1 MWIKDDVLQGEV
13 VLLEPLALEHTDS
26 LIKLS
31 KEGGLW
37 ELWYT
42 TVPKSDAMEDY
53 VKTAIRNRRH
63 GDLAYVVRS
72 KFNHQIIGTT
82 RYYNVDEKNRRVMI
96 GFTWYANSVRRTPVN
111 TECKWL
117 LLNNIFEKYNA
128 IAVEFRTHYFN
139 QDSRKAIERLGAKQD
154 GVLRSH
160 KIMPDGSLRDTV
172 VYSIIASE
180 WPAVKCHLQSKMH
193 LPHPSSS

>member
-1 MWIKDDVLQGEV
+1 MWIKDDILEGEAV
-13 VLLEPLALEHTDS
+13 ILEPLTLEHIDD
-26 LIKLS
+26 LIKVS
-31 KEGGLW
+31 KDGEAW
-37 ELWYT
+37 KLWYT
-42 TVPKSDAMEDY
+42 TVPTPEEVEGY
-53 VKTAIRNRRH
+53 VKRALKNKGK
-63 GDLAYVVRS
+63 GDFAYVVRS

-82 RYYNVDEKNRRVMI
+82 RYYNVDPRNKRVTI
-96 GFTWYANSVRRTPVN
+96 GFTWYGSSVRRTPVN

-117 LLNNIFEKYNA
+117 LLHNIFETYHA

-139 QDSRKAIERLGAKQD
+139 QDSRKAIERLGAKKD

-180 WPAVKCHLQSKMH
+180 WPAVKCNLLNKMH
-193 LPHPSSS
+193 LPHPS